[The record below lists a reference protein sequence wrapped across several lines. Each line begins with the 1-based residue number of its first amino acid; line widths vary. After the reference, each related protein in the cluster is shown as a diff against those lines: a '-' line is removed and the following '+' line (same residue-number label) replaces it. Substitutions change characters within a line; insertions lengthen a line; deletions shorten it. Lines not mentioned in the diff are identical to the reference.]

1 MKSVKL
7 PVVLLTQQMS
17 YNDHS
22 RVSDG
27 KKLINEI
34 DLSQNE
40 LILLMKLCSFSTLL
54 TFEKLL
60 SMSTIVVLPLQ
71 IEKIVQVMPLEM
83 MHLFS
88 SLKTYSRANH
98 KKVNKWF
105 DWVSLSSADCLHF
118 YLLYGR
124 SDPYLALFTYC
135 HFITFKSSCYF
146 FSSPECRRKWVS
158 WGP

>member
-1 MKSVKL
+1 MEKERNQGNKRKKVKSVKL

-40 LILLMKLCSFSTLL
+40 LILLLKLCSFSTLL

-71 IEKIVQVMPLEM
+71 IEKTVQVIPLEM
-83 MHLFS
+83 MNLFS

-98 KKVNKWF
+98 KKVSK
-105 DWVSLSSADCLHF
+105 
-118 YLLYGR
+118 
-124 SDPYLALFTYC
+124 
-135 HFITFKSSCYF
+135 
-146 FSSPECRRKWVS
+146 
-158 WGP
+158 